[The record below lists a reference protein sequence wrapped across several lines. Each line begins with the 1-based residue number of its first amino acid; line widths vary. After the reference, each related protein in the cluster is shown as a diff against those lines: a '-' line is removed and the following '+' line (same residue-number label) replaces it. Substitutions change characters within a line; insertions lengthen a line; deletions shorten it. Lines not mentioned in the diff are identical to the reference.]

1 MVKYCTSD
9 FAPQDS
15 VEFARQD
22 ERNLPLQQQQQQ
34 IQNLGQAPSFNQ
46 QQPTRGQN
54 LQASFNNQRPD
65 PRVQSFRG
73 QDIRE
78 RTPKATSLN
87 NQRLNSGFRNQNNQ
101 RDARNP
107 TTQRGHITSRE
118 QFTRERALRLLGI

>member
-9 FAPQDS
+9 FTPQDS

-22 ERNLPLQQQQQQ
+22 EINVALQQQQ
-34 IQNLGQAPSFNQ
+34 IQNIRQAPSFNQ
-46 QQPTRGQN
+46 QQPTRDQN

-73 QDIRE
+73 QEIRE
-78 RTPKATSLN
+78 RIPKATSLN

-101 RDARNP
+101 RDARIP
-107 TTQRGHITSRE
+107 ATQRGHITSRE
-118 QFTRERALRLLGI
+118 QFTRDRAFRLLGI